1 MGSASLPT
9 SFIVYKNRLVFF
21 PYAIF
26 SVNKNRIFAVSYAC
40 FSVHMK
46 IVVYTAARYS
56 VIKNRIV
63 VYKAAHFSVHKKRT
77 VVFTSARFSV
87 NKNRIETIPYAC
99 TIFGLAAQFLTR
111 ANIFAH
117 SIRIKKMKFSI
128 SLVYLLML
136 NF

>member
-1 MGSASLPT
+1 
-9 SFIVYKNRLVFF
+9 
-21 PYAIF
+21 
-26 SVNKNRIFAVSYAC
+26 
-40 FSVHMK
+40 MK

-87 NKNRIETIPYAC
+87 NKNRIETFPYAC
-99 TIFGLAAQFLTR
+99 TIFGLAAQFLNR

-128 SLVYLLML
+128 NLGYLLML